1 MPHCSPPTALMRGC
15 GGGNRAGSSTR
26 SAHRGSTPPPNSPTF
41 RSKIAI
47 LAAEDGDERAGN
59 KPMNVAQFLRWEDGT
74 DTRYELVGGYP
85 VAMAPPA
92 RAHGILCARLA
103 GMIDT
108 GLRPRRPCTAQT
120 EAGITRPDRDDSFY
134 VADIAVTCRPYERGE
149 QLVKDPILIVEI
161 LSPGT
166 ERHDRLTKVP
176 VYRSIGSVEE
186 ILLIDSESIYAEV
199 LRREGDRWITAL
211 VRGQDAI
218 LRLNSTNLSV
228 AMAELYDGIEIDGA
242 AE

>member
-1 MPHCSPPTALMRGC
+1 MSEV
-15 GGGNRAGSSTR
+15 
-26 SAHRGSTPPPNSPTF
+26 
-41 RSKIAI
+41 AI
-47 LAAEDGDERAGN
+47 
-59 KPMNVAQFLRWEDGT
+59 KPMDLSEFLRWEDGT
-74 DTRYELVGGYP
+74 DTRYELVGGFA

-92 RAHGILCARLA
+92 RARGILWARLA
-103 GMIDT
+103 WMIDS

-120 EAGITRPDRDDSFY
+120 EAGITRPGCGDRFY

-149 QLVKDPILIVEI
+149 QLVRDPILIVEI
-161 LSPGT
+161 LSRGT

-176 VYRSIGSVEE
+176 VYRSIDSVEE

-218 LRLNSTNLSV
+218 LHLASPNLSV
-228 AMAELYDGIEIDGA
+228 PMAELYDGIAISLGA
-242 AE
+242 GS